1 MAIFKIRRHKRIV
14 RHTTSGGLILI
25 QQQFIKYA
33 PFKTILH
40 PLFQKRFGL
49 SILSLWLIM
58 IYRSLLGG
66 LSFQQFQIDWNK
78 DSTKGILAH
87 YREKITHRLLARNIH
102 KFSPQINR
110 KVVMET
116 AKSLFNNNLLTANR
130 IAIDSTSILVSGK
143 NYPKVGSITRNGKYQ
158 TGYKLSIAF
167 DIDAKI
173 PLAYILTP
181 LNVHDCNLLIPL
193 IKMVQNNFQN
203 KLKVI
208 VLDRGYYGVEFF
220 KFLRSINVKF
230 FIPVKKFSAFKNKLI
245 DLKKDHFI
253 FSKKLNLFYKDDIL
267 NIQKYGNLR
276 CIFVMSKDFK
286 DWMPL
291 EEKSKEVWAILTND
305 FDMSPNRILKTYRD
319 RWQIEVFF
327 KQCKGELGLNRFPGR
342 DYRII
347 NMHIAT
353 VLLGYI
359 CITSLVLEEKLNN
372 EEIKIS
378 LKDWIN
384 TYIYLVLTIILKG
397 NFIFLEFQEKWVSI
411 SKSMEN
417 YLNGGFLM

>member
-1 MAIFKIRRHKRIV
+1 
-14 RHTTSGGLILI
+14 
-25 QQQFIKYA
+25 
-33 PFKTILH
+33 
-40 PLFQKRFGL
+40 
-49 SILSLWLIM
+49 M

-143 NYPKVGSITRNGKYQ
+143 NYPKVGSITRKGKYQ

-203 KLKVI
+203 KLKII